1 MLYILFYAA
10 MMYVIVA
17 HREAIEGPIL
27 SSLIKNSYF
36 IASPADLSNNIEGRD
51 RVSYIINM

>member
-36 IASPADLSNNIEGRD
+36 IDSPTDLSNNIEGRD
-51 RVSYIINM
+51 RVKVIS